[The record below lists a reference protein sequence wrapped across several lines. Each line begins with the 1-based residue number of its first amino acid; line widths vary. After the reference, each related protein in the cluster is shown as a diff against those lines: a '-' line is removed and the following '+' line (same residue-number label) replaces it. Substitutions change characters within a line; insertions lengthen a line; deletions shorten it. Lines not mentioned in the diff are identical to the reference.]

1 MKLPAMNRKRSSRYL
16 SLTGACVAATVGQD
30 VDAGI
35 IYHELDE
42 AVTIAPKGD
51 DDGDTIPNSVSLDIL
66 SGTTSSNT
74 SNPTFLFDD
83 FLDTGETE
91 KPTFQGDSIATGV
104 LFRKASFNDVN
115 DDDFAQRFEQGDM
128 IGADSALI
136 DAWTESS
143 LYMET
148 GNGPWDSTNGRAFIG
163 FRMSN
168 FSFENIQY
176 GWIGVNYQD
185 DTNRLTVEDWAYETE
200 VDQGIKA
207 GDTGLQES
215 TNIVPEPSSATVIAL
230 LSTAAG
236 LLRWRSAKRSR
247 IGQTSQS

>member
-1 MKLPAMNRKRSSRYL
+1 MKLPTMNRKRTSRYL

-35 IYHELDE
+35 IYHELDD
-42 AVTIAPKGD
+42 AVTIAPPSD
-51 DDGDTIPNSVSLDIL
+51 DDGNTIPNSVSLDIL
-66 SGTTSSNT
+66 TGTTSIDT
-74 SNPTFLFDD
+74 SHPTFKFDD
-83 FLDTGETE
+83 FLADGASE
-91 KPTFQGDSIATGV
+91 KPIFQGTSIGTGV
-104 LFRKASFNDVN
+104 LFRKASTS
-115 DDDFAQRFEQGDM
+115 DDYAPRFDQGDM
-128 IGADSALI
+128 IGANSALI
-136 DAWTESS
+136 EDWTQDS
-143 LYMET
+143 LYMEQ
-148 GNGPWDSTNGRAFIG
+148 NNEGPWDSANGRAFIG
-163 FRMSN
+163 FRMSD

-200 VDQGIKA
+200 VDQAIKA

>member
-42 AVTIAPKGD
+42 AVTIAPPAD
-51 DDGDTIPNSVSLDIL
+51 DDDDTIPNSVSLDIL
-66 SGTTSSNT
+66 SGTTST
-74 SNPTFLFDD
+74 DPRHPTFMFDD
-83 FLDTGETE
+83 PATTGATE
-91 KPTFQGDSIATGV
+91 KPHFKGDSIATGL
-104 LFRKASFNDVN
+104 LFRKASIQNGTDYK
-115 DDDFAQRFEQGDM
+115 ARRFEQGN
-128 IGADSALI
+128 II
-136 DAWTESS
+136 DENSVWI
-143 LYMET
+143 T
-148 GNGPWDSTNGRAFIG
+148 GDLGLEQSNAGPWHSTNGRAFVG

-168 FSFENIQY
+168 PLDEFAY

-230 LSTAAG
+230 LSTSAG